1 MVAKP
6 ALRWMP
12 DSTIFSTVVPANAG
26 THTPRLLNL
35 GGESRYRSPTT
46 KACGYGSRL
55 ALRLA
60 GTTVSG
66 PELLA
71 QDAFLEAVT
80 GIEQHPHRDRLVGQH
95 LDAADIAHV
104 VMVGGGRNRA
114 LFTLEHLD
122 DNESGVREQG
132 AAPAARAEG
141 ADRGQ
146 CQKRGVDRQDP
157 SPGRVTG
164 SGLAG

>member
-12 DSTIFSTVVPANAG
+12 DSTIFSTVV
-26 THTPRLLNL
+26 HVF
-35 GGESRYRSPTT
+35 
-46 KACGYGSRL
+46 
-55 ALRLA
+55 A
-60 GTTVSG
+60 GTTASG

-104 VMVGGGRNRA
+104 VMVGGGRDRA
-114 LFTLEHLD
+114 LFALEHLD
-122 DNESGVREQG
+122 DHESGVGEQG
-132 AAPAARAEG
+132 AAPAARAEC
-141 ADRGQ
+141 ADR
-146 CQKRGVDRQDP
+146 
-157 SPGRVTG
+157 
-164 SGLAG
+164 